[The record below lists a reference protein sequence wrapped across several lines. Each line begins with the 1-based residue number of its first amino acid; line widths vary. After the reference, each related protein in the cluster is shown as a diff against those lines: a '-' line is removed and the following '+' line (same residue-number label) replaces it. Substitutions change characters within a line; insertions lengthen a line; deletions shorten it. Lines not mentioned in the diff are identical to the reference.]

1 MGLCFLFWL
10 TSAPLIRYG
19 CVYLWLFPGITW
31 GFLYLKVT
39 PYLDRYKIGVILL
52 LLIGIYKAGNFAV
65 ETARSGTTE
74 YLVLQKDYENFE
86 TVPYELHG
94 YTFYYPKEGDRT
106 GYADF
111 PASPVKAEDIFLGD
125 TIKDGFKDV
134 IHSDS

>member
-1 MGLCFLFWL
+1 M
-10 TSAPLIRYG
+10 
-19 CVYLWLFPGITW
+19 
-31 GFLYLKVT
+31 
-39 PYLDRYKIGVILL
+39 
-52 LLIGIYKAGNFAV
+52 
-65 ETARSGTTE
+65 ETVRSGTTE

-94 YTFYYPKEGDRT
+94 YTFYYPREGDRT

-111 PASPVKAEDIFLGD
+111 PASPVKSEDIFLGD